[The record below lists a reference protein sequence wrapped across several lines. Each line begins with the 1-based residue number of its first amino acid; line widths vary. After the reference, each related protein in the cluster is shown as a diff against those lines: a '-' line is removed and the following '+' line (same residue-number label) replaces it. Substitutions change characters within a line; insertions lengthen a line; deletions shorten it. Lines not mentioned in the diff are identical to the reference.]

1 MAAWTAANISE
12 LVLMSSNHS
21 RSSSDLAP
29 PLVNRRDL
37 RHDVDAGG
45 QPAFHQT
52 APDFA
57 GFFVTAYCA
66 KYDLFASH
74 IKSAVGRRW
83 EFVKDPASK
92 GRSMLTQ
99 IKFGTSGW
107 RAVMAEEFT
116 FANVRRAVEGIARY
130 VVLQKPQGARV
141 IVGRDPRFL
150 GETFCS
156 MAAEI
161 LAAHGITPLVVAEPA
176 PTPAFAYAVI
186 QSKADGVINF
196 TASHNPPEYN
206 GIKFSTPDGCPALPE
221 VTKKIEAE
229 IVAGDNPPSTMEA
242 ASADK
247 GTLDPKPMYLKRLGE
262 IIDLEAI
269 RKAGVRVAFDPMWGA
284 ARGYSDELL
293 RSAGADVATVHDY
306 RDVLFG
312 GHAPEPDDH
321 LLEDLRI
328 KMRETGAQIGIA
340 TDGDADRFGIVD
352 GDGTFLQPNYVIALL
367 FDYLVESRGWK
378 NGVAKSVATTNLIN
392 ALAEKHGV
400 ELYETPVGFKYIG
413 ELIMQD
419 KIAIGGEE
427 SAGLSI
433 RHHVPE
439 KDGLL
444 AGLLCC
450 EAVAKRGKPL
460 GEQLKAISNQVGSYY
475 PQRENF
481 RLTPEVKGKFTE
493 KLRVDPKEFVGHSV
507 SQVVR
512 TDGLKLL
519 FDDGSWVCYRLS
531 GTEPVVR
538 VYTEARSERGSE
550 KLSTAAKNWIFE

>member
-1 MAAWTAANISE
+1 
-12 LVLMSSNHS
+12 
-21 RSSSDLAP
+21 
-29 PLVNRRDL
+29 
-37 RHDVDAGG
+37 
-45 QPAFHQT
+45 
-52 APDFA
+52 
-57 GFFVTAYCA
+57 
-66 KYDLFASH
+66 
-74 IKSAVGRRW
+74 
-83 EFVKDPASK
+83 
-92 GRSMLTQ
+92 MLTQ

-116 FANVRRAVEGIARY
+116 FANVRRAVGGIARY
-130 VVLQKPQGARV
+130 VASQKPHGARV

-161 LAAHGITPLVVAEPA
+161 LAAQGITPLVVSEPA
-176 PTPAFAYAVI
+176 PTPAFAHAVVHNN
-186 QSKADGVINF
+186 ADGVINF

-229 IVAGDNPPSTMEA
+229 IVAGDNSPSVTS
-242 ASADK
+242 ASKTFLTKAE
-247 GTLDPKPMYLKRLGE
+247 LDPKPAYLKRLGE
-262 IIDLEAI
+262 VVDLKVI
-269 RKAGVRVAFDPMWGA
+269 GKSGLRVAFDPMWGS

-293 RSAGADVATVHDY
+293 RSAGLQVATVHDN

-321 LLEDLRI
+321 LLEDLRK

-352 GDGTFLQPNYVIALL
+352 ADGTFLQPNYVIAIL

-392 ALAEKHGV
+392 ALAQVHGV
-400 ELYETPVGFKYIG
+400 ELHETPVGFKYIG

-450 EAVAKRGKPL
+450 EAVARRGKSL
-460 GEQLKAISNQVGSYY
+460 GDQLKAICNQVGSFY
-475 PQRENF
+475 PERQNF
-481 RLTPEVKGKFTE
+481 RLTPEVKEKFTE
-493 KLRVDPKEFVGHSV
+493 KIMQDPKDFCGRAV

-512 TDGLKLL
+512 TDGLKLV
-519 FDDGSWVCYRLS
+519 FSDGSWVCYRLS

-538 VYTEARSERGSE
+538 AYTEARSEKGLE